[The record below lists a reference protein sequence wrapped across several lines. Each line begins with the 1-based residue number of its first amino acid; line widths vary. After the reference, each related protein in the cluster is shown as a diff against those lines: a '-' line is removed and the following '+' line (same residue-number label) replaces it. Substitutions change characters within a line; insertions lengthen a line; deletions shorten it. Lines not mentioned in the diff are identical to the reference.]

1 MAQGVAVPP
10 LGSPG
15 FIGWLRDIL
24 NRTQKVDEDFEP
36 PGAIGTATRVILR
49 DTNGV
54 RYAVTVST
62 LGALVVT
69 AL

>member
-10 LGSPG
+10 LSSPG
-15 FIGWLRDIL
+15 FLGWLRDIL
-24 NRTQKVDEDFEP
+24 NRTQKIDEEFEP
-36 PGAIGTATRVILR
+36 QAALGSATRVILR

-62 LGALVVT
+62 AGAIVVT